1 MRWKRLTYASERFT
15 NKAYKVQGGPME
27 HNSEDVVDVELLA
40 KSGKPVPKASRYR
53 IRVDKTVIIVDGP
66 TITGREILSKAGRVP
81 PERYQ
86 LDQKLR
92 NGSIK
97 KIGLNDVVDLT
108 TPGLERFMTI
118 PLDQTEGASNGRG

>member
-1 MRWKRLTYASERFT
+1 
-15 NKAYKVQGGPME
+15 ME
-27 HNSEDVVDVELLA
+27 HNSDDVVDVELLA
-40 KSGKPVPKASRYR
+40 KAGKPVPKASRYR
-53 IRVDKTVIIVDGP
+53 IRVDKTVIVVDGP

-92 NGSIK
+92 DGSIK

-108 TPGLERFMTI
+108 TPGIERFLTI
-118 PLDQTEGASNGRG
+118 PLDQTEGASDGRG